1 MTPTPEQTPQEPWN
15 DDSEFHLPEDHWH
28 LPELVHTEK
37 PHVSPSQSAFIAVA
51 ASPEYRTL
59 RSRFRRFAFPMTIAG
74 LVSYF
79 IYVLLSIYAPA
90 AMATPLLGAV
100 NVGMTLGLA
109 QFAVTYLWTVLYM
122 NYAAKKLDP
131 ISSALKAKLET
142 GAGA

>member
-1 MTPTPEQTPQEPWN
+1 
-15 DDSEFHLPEDHWH
+15 
-28 LPELVHTEK
+28 
-37 PHVSPSQSAFIAVA
+37 
-51 ASPEYRTL
+51 
-59 RSRFRRFAFPMTIAG
+59 MTIAG